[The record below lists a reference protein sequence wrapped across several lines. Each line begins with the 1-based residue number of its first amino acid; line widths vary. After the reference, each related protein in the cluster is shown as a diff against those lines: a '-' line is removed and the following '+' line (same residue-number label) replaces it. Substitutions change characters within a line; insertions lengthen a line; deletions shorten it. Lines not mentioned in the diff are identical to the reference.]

1 MHTHTHTPTNGHIHE
16 RTEETETDGD
26 PPSNGSNLM
35 DPTIGW
41 YQPEQYGPAKELWL
55 HIWEA
60 EKGLDVLALAG
71 NDNTSNASNA
81 MGVRLQQD
89 FLALD
94 TSPASATTAAGTTP
108 SSNTVVTTAS
118 NNGGSGGSG
127 GSAGNAGNNSNGSN
141 GRAASAVH
149 GNAAGNGNGEH
160 RVPHNAC
167 NNYYNPS
174 RRKSDNRASTYDMNY
189 NYNALVG
196 AYGGCPWRVPNKHY
210 SKGVIG

>member
-1 MHTHTHTPTNGHIHE
+1 
-16 RTEETETDGD
+16 
-26 PPSNGSNLM
+26 M

-41 YQPEQYGPAKELWL
+41 YQPEQYGPAKDLWL

-60 EKGLDVLALAG
+60 EKGIDVLNLTTG
-71 NDNTSNASNA
+71 NEANASGT

-94 TSPASATTAAGTTP
+94 TSPATAATMTTTAVGTTP
-108 SSNTVVTTAS
+108 LSTGGHAGAGFGAG
-118 NNGGSGGSG
+118 NNG
-127 GSAGNAGNNSNGSN
+127 NANSNGSN
-141 GRAASAVH
+141 GRAAAAVH
-149 GNAAGNGNGEH
+149 GNAASNGEH

-174 RRKSDNRASTYDMNY
+174 RRKGENRASTYDMNY

-196 AYGGCPWRVPNKHY
+196 TYGGCPWRVPNKHY
-210 SKGVIG
+210 SKGAIG